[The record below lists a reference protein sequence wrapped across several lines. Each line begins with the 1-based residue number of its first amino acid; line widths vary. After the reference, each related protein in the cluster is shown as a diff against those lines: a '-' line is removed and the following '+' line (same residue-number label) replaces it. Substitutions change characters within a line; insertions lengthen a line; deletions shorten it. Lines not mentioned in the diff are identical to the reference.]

1 MVSIQE
7 GQEQNPG
14 GLAVLFSAVAESR
27 GPQGG
32 VRTAGAL
39 GSSGAEC
46 KEPTCYLELP
56 LQET

>member
-39 GSSGAEC
+39 GSSGASV
-46 KEPTCYLELP
+46 KNPP
-56 LQET
+56 AI